1 MRLLLNTNEQPL
13 MLATR
18 VDAPA
23 GTPVTV
29 SVKDTRF
36 PDTYYS
42 KATGVVNSAHPV
54 FFTRLPLSPEKAE
67 FAVEGAK
74 VLEVKHYPLYTNVS
88 VYNNNRDI
96 RIFSKFIQF
105 FARRKNILHAGAHAS
120 EDAGSWYASDDG
132 KFRLQYVDEI
142 IDWRKSIIDP
152 QTGKDIPNPHYGRPV
167 TSSMQ
172 MGASDK
178 RLRIAKKYA
187 YNYTI
192 PEFIAISLHEFAHGF
207 VNANP
212 ADEEEADE
220 HAVEIYSGMG
230 FPRNEGANA
239 FLQVFKRA
247 NAARPDSPQDN
258 MNVQRMR
265 KILAKLNKMDKKTFK
280 IIGDGQ
286 EI

>member
-18 VDAPA
+18 VDAPM

-29 SVKDTRF
+29 SVRDLRF
-36 PDTYYS
+36 PDTFYS
-42 KATGVVNSAHPV
+42 KATGVVNTTHPV

-67 FAVEGAK
+67 FTVQGGK
-74 VLEVKHYPLYTNVS
+74 VLEVKHYPLYTNDS
-88 VYNNNRDI
+88 VYNNNSDVRS
-96 RIFSKFIQF
+96 FSKFIQF
-105 FARRKNILHAGAHAS
+105 FVRRKNILHAGAHND

-142 IDWRKSIIDP
+142 YDWRKMIIDP
-152 QTGKDIPNPHYGRPV
+152 PTGKSIPNPNYGKPV

-207 VNANP
+207 VNTNP
-212 ADEEEADE
+212 ADEEEADDN
-220 HAVEIYSGMG
+220 AVEIYSGMG

-239 FLQVFKRA
+239 FLQVFQRA
-247 NAARPDSPQDN
+247 NKARPDSPQDDA
-258 MNVQRMR
+258 NVKRMR